1 MPWRLVAIGDTVWS
15 VTPAA
20 ERGVHSALYRLV
32 LSCRPRGGSGPSVV
46 VPYPLESPSKAAVFA
61 QAETIPPERIAA
73 FLGEQLG

>member
-1 MPWRLVAIGDTVWS
+1 MSWRLVAIGDTVWS

-20 ERGVHSALYRLV
+20 ERSVHSALYRLV

-46 VPYPLESPSKAAVFA
+46 VPYPLESPSKSAVFA
-61 QAETIPPERIAA
+61 QAENFPPERIAA